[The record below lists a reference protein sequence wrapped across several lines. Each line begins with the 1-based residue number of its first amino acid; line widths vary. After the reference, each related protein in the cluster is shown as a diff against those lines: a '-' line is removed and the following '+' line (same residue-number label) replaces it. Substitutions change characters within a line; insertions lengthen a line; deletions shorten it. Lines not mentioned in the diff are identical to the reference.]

1 MSSFSPTDLLSLYSP
16 TGGQFNN
23 STASLAPPSSV
34 RSTNP
39 NTNGRRFNI
48 IAGSSFTIS
57 CDVQRPSGSF
67 VADFYIDNLTSPIT
81 NETLADT
88 FITKTDGTGTNSVNV
103 TLTFNNFQAAH
114 NGRYICQA
122 TTTDGG
128 MTESRRIGHAQYG
141 TGEQCHCVCVC
152 VYTTDCGVC
161 VMDGLLKMTVDWR
174 YTITGWYM

>member
-16 TGGQFNN
+16 TGGQFTG
-23 STASLAPPSSV
+23 TASLVPPSSV
-34 RSTNP
+34 ESNVP
-39 NTNGRRFNI
+39 NNHGRRYNI

-57 CDVQRPSGSF
+57 CDVRRPSGLF

-103 TLTFNNFQAAH
+103 TLTFNNFQPAH

-122 TTTDGG
+122 TLTDGS
-128 MTESRRIGHAQYG
+128 ESTRIGHALYG
-141 TGEQCHCVCVC
+141 TGE
-152 VYTTDCGVC
+152 
-161 VMDGLLKMTVDWR
+161 
-174 YTITGWYM
+174 